1 MAQPHSHL
9 VIDPMDA
16 YSQAVMFASEKVR
29 SAVVG
34 IEAHRS
40 RRGPASSSGRK
51 HDAES
56 STPDSQSGSGSGF
69 FFTHDGL
76 LITNSHVVQE
86 AKALYVKLPDG
97 RRLQADCIG
106 EDPDTDLAV
115 LRVGVA
121 SNGDI
126 AVAALGDSDALRVG
140 QMLVAIGNPLGLD
153 YTVTAGVLSALGRTL
168 RTPSGHLIESVIQT
182 DAALNPGNSG
192 GPLVN
197 ASGEVVGVNTAI
209 VAPAQGL
216 CFAIPINTARW
227 VALELLRFGEV
238 KRAYFGIGGQEVRLP
253 RKVVRHFS
261 MDQEGAV
268 WVAHLESRSP
278 AARAGLRA
286 GDVVLTLGDTP
297 MVSVDVLHRFLHKG
311 RIGETLRLKV
321 LRDFNKLVEM
331 ETTLAER
338 PARDV

>member
-1 MAQPHSHL
+1 MY
-9 VIDPMDA
+9 A

-40 RRGPASSSGRK
+40 RGGAAASSVRK
-51 HDAES
+51 HGAET

-86 AKALYVKLPDG
+86 ANALYAKLPDG

-140 QMLVAIGNPLGLD
+140 QLLVAIGNPLGLD

-261 MDQEGAV
+261 MNQEGAV

-286 GDVVLTLGDTP
+286 GDVVLALGDTP

-331 ETTLAER
+331 EATLVER